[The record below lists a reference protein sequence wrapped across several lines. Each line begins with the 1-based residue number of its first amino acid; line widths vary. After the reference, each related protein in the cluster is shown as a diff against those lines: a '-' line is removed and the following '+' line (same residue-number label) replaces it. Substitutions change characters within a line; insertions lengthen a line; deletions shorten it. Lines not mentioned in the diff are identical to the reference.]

1 MPSCRAN
8 AASVSL
14 RYRFRPCFHELR
26 CVARSTRE
34 RASLGRTRP
43 PGARQLNTFA
53 ASFES
58 DYDGADAPLSRR
70 IYGARVVAQSR
81 GTDQRL
87 ASRRASVHQLEDALP
102 RHCTPSRLSA
112 ANEDAPHSVVRSGA
126 RRSLLTRGRPPSR
139 FFCSSTAPRSSHARA
154 PLEGQRSTRRSR
166 HDYRPPRACACLT
179 SRHPSIR
186 ISSLLGGILN

>member
-1 MPSCRAN
+1 MLPRA
-8 AASVSL
+8 AL
-14 RYRFRPCFHELR
+14 RG
-26 CVARSTRE
+26 AIDTRE
-34 RASLGRTRP
+34 GEPRTHASAGC
-43 PGARQLNTFA
+43 A
-53 ASFES
+53 AAEHVRSVVRKR
-58 DYDGADAPLSRR
+58 LRR
-70 IYGARVVAQSR
+70 SGCAVIASNIRRSVVAQSR

-126 RRSLLTRGRPPSR
+126 RRSLLTRGRPPSC

-186 ISSLLGGILN
+186 ISSLLGGILI